1 MEVILL
7 DKVHKLGGLGDQVKV
22 RPGYARNFLIPRGKA
37 VLASKE
43 NREYFEAR
51 RKELEEKVAGLL
63 AVAQARAEKLA
74 GMTVEIAKKAGDEGK
89 LFGSVGAAD
98 IADAL
103 TAAGMAVEKQEISL
117 PEGPVRAVGEYVF
130 DVHLHADV
138 TTNVTVNVVPE
149 A

>member
-22 RPGYARNFLIPRGKA
+22 RAGYARNFLIPRGKA

-51 RKELEEKVAGLL
+51 RKELEDKAADVLVA
-63 AVAQARAEKLA
+63 AQARAEKLT
-74 GMTVEIAKKAGDEGK
+74 GMSVEIAKKAGDEGK

-98 IADAL
+98 IAEAL
-103 TAAGMAVEKQEISL
+103 TSAGVAVTKQEISM
-117 PEGPVRAVGEYVF
+117 PDGPVRAVGEYVF
-130 DVHLHADV
+130 DLHLHADV
-138 TTNVTVNVVPE
+138 ATSVTVNVVPE

>member
-37 VLASKE
+37 VLASRE
-43 NREYFEAR
+43 NREYFEAQ

-63 AVAQARAEKLA
+63 VAAQARAEKLA
-74 GMTVEIAKKAGDEGK
+74 GMTVEIARKAGDEGK

-103 TAAGMAVEKQEISL
+103 TAAGVAVEKQEISL
-117 PEGPVRAVGEYVF
+117 PEGAVRAVGEYVF

-138 TTNVTVNVVPE
+138 TADVTVNVVPE